1 MNSYGDPSS
10 ARGRAQY
17 PGANGDHGPADDP
30 YQRPSW
36 DDPGAAR
43 RSSDGDQGGWPANSG
58 RAGGASARA
67 SVSGRASSGRATPPG
82 RASADGGWAAPV
94 SPASGSASVGSA
106 SVGSAPPGRARVGGR
121 AGVGAASVPDAPGSG
136 GGYGAGQASA
146 GRATVGTAS
155 VSGGGAN
162 GAAGRAR
169 VGRAVVPVSPAGPD
183 DPNGPGGRRGRRG
196 AGDLDPAAQKRAK
209 KRKRVNMLIAAFAVF
224 IMLAGGGVVAA
235 TWYSTSVP
243 MPNQLPLPLSTTIY
257 AADKKNFIAKL
268 GDENRQI
275 VTIKQIPVHVQR
287 AVASAEDRN
296 FYTHDGVD
304 YVGIARAAWNNFT
317 GGSKQGASTITQ
329 QYARNA
335 YENLQDDS
343 YQRKVKEAILASK
356 LNDQFDKDE
365 IMQHYLNTIYFGR
378 GAYGIEIA
386 AWTYFN
392 KPASKLNEAEG
403 AVLAAVI
410 KQPQVDTAT
419 GHKGF
424 DPADNLEEAKARWEY
439 VLNGMVEKK
448 WLTPEK
454 RATLTYPK
462 VQKRKSANDG
472 LGVKTPRGNVVNYVK
487 AEMAERGL
495 CTLGAPPAGKV
506 DCSTALRDGGYR
518 ITTTIDWKLQAEA
531 ENAAQR
537 KKGSPIYEQPKNLMA
552 ALVSVEPKTG
562 KVLAYYGGDSG
573 ADYDYAGL
581 NTDSAGGLSG
591 GHPPGS
597 SFKVYTLAAAIE
609 AGISIDSIWDARPFT
624 VKDTE
629 IKVQNAGR
637 DVRKT
642 CDQACTLKE
651 STIRSYNVPFY
662 HVTEKIGADKVLSM
676 ARQAG
681 VRTMWETKENPPKWH
696 DLTKEKPEE
705 LAPDPFFNV
714 VAYGQYPI
722 TVLDHA
728 NGLAT
733 LANGGVYNKA
743 HFIELIEQQD
753 KETGQWKKIGGAKA
767 DPKQRIRKD
776 VADEVTSV
784 LKNIPKENNG
794 NIEGREEAGKTGT
807 WEYAKTEFNAHA
819 WMVGYTPQI
828 ATAVWVGSKDPD
840 KPEIKTKGGA
850 NIGGSGLPADI
861 WQKYMNKALAGKQAM
876 SLPDSKEL
884 GDKEAGNGKKKETP
898 PPVPP
903 NPGGGN
909 PGGGNPG
916 GNPICQG
923 PNPPPLICPPAG
935 GDTGGGD
942 PEFPPEGDDGGGGGN
957 GNGRGGGG

>member
-17 PGANGDHGPADDP
+17 PSANGDHGPADDA

-43 RSSDGDQGGWPANSG
+43 RSSDGDRGGWPANNG

-67 SVSGRASSGRATPPG
+67 SVSGRGSAGRATPPG
-82 RASADGGWAAPV
+82 RDSGGGWAAPV

-106 SVGSAPPGRARVGGR
+106 SPGRARVGGR
-121 AGVGAASVPDAPGSG
+121 AGVGSASVPEAPGSG
-136 GGYGAGQASA
+136 GGYGAGRASA
-146 GRATVGTAS
+146 GRASVGTAS
-155 VSGGGAN
+155 VGGGGAN

-169 VGRAVVPVSPAGPD
+169 VGRAAVPVSPAGPGGPD
-183 DPNGPGGRRGRRG
+183 DPDGPGGRRGRRG
-196 AGDLDPAAQKRAK
+196 GGALDPAAQKRAK

-235 TWYSTSVP
+235 TYYSTNVP
-243 MPNQLPLPLSTTIY
+243 MPDQLPLPLATTIY
-257 AADKKNFIAKL
+257 AADGKNPIAKL
-268 GDENRQI
+268 GEEARQI
-275 VTIKQIPVHVQR
+275 VTIKQVPAYVQK
-287 AVASAEDRN
+287 AVASAEDRK
-296 FYTHDGVD
+296 FYEHDGVD

-343 YQRKVKEAILASK
+343 YQRKAKEAILASK
-356 LNDQFDKDE
+356 LNEKFSKDE

-386 AWTYFN
+386 AQTYFR
-392 KPASKLNEAEG
+392 KPAAKLTVAEG

-410 KQPQVDTAT
+410 KQPQVDTST

-424 DPADNLEEAKARWEY
+424 DPADNPEEAKARWEY

-448 WLTPEK
+448 WLSPEE
-454 RATLTYPK
+454 RAKQTYPE
-462 VQKRKSANDG
+462 VEKRKSANEAF
-472 LGVKTPRGNVVNYVK
+472 GVKTPRGNVVNYVK
-487 AEMAERGL
+487 VEMAERGL
-495 CTLGAPPAGKV
+495 CTMGAPPPGKV
-506 DCSTALRDGGYR
+506 DCSTALRDGGYK
-518 ITTTIDWKLQAEA
+518 IKTTINWKMQAEA

-537 KKGSPIYEQPKNLMA
+537 KKGSPIYDERKNLMA

-562 KVLAYYGGDSG
+562 KVLAYYGGDDGS
-573 ADYDYAGL
+573 AYDYAGL
-581 NTDSAGGLSG
+581 NNIDGVVSG

-597 SFKVYTLAAAIE
+597 SFKVYTLAAAINE
-609 AGISIDSIWDARPFT
+609 GISIDSIWDARPFT
-624 VKDTE
+624 VKGTK

-637 DVRKT
+637 DVTKS

-651 STIRSYNVPFY
+651 STIKSYNVPFY

-681 VRTMWETKENPPKWH
+681 VRTMWETKDIPPKWH
-696 DLTKEKPEE
+696 DLTKEKPED

-753 KETGQWKKIGGAKA
+753 PATGQWKKIGGAKA
-767 DPKQRIRKD
+767 DPKQRIPKD
-776 VADEVTSV
+776 VADQVTSV
-784 LKNIPKENNG
+784 LKNIPKVSNG

-807 WEYAKTEFNAHA
+807 WEYDKKDNAHA
-819 WMVGYTPQI
+819 WMVGYTPQV
-828 ATAVWVGSKDPD
+828 ATAVWVGSKDP
-840 KPEIKTKGGA
+840 KTPQIKTKGGDP
-850 NIGGSGLPADI
+850 IGGSGLPAEI
-861 WQKYMNKALAGKQAM
+861 WQQYMSDVLKGKEAL
-876 SLPDSKEL
+876 SLPDSKEI
-884 GDKEAGNGKKKETP
+884 GDKEAGNGKEKPTP

-916 GNPICQG
+916 DNPLCQG
-923 PNPPPLICPPAG
+923 PNPPPLIC
-935 GDTGGGD
+935 GGGGPGGGGPGGGGPD
-942 PEFPPEGDDGGGGGN
+942 TPPNPDDGDDGRAGGGG
-957 GNGRGGGG
+957 

>member
-1 MNSYGDPSS
+1 
-10 ARGRAQY
+10 
-17 PGANGDHGPADDP
+17 
-30 YQRPSW
+30 
-36 DDPGAAR
+36 
-43 RSSDGDQGGWPANSG
+43 
-58 RAGGASARA
+58 
-67 SVSGRASSGRATPPG
+67 
-82 RASADGGWAAPV
+82 
-94 SPASGSASVGSA
+94 GSASVGSG
-106 SVGSAPPGRARVGGR
+106 SVGSAAPGRARVGGR
-121 AGVGAASVPDAPGSG
+121 AGVGSASVPDAPGSG
-136 GGYGAGQASA
+136 GGYGAGRASA
-146 GRATVGTAS
+146 GRASVGTAS

-162 GAAGRAR
+162 GSAGRAR
-169 VGRAVVPVSPAGPD
+169 VGRAVVPVSPAGPGGPD
-183 DPNGPGGRRGRRG
+183 DPNGPGRRGRRG
-196 AGDLDPAAQKRAK
+196 GGDLDPAAQKRAK

-235 TWYSTSVP
+235 TWYSTNVP
-243 MPNQLPLPLSTTIY
+243 MPDQLPLPLATTIY
-257 AADKKNFIAKL
+257 AANKKNIVAKL

-275 VTIKQIPVHVQR
+275 VTSKQIPAHVQR
-287 AVASAEDRN
+287 AVAAAEDRN
-296 FYTHDGVD
+296 FYRHDGVD

-386 AWTYFN
+386 ALTYFN
-392 KPASKLNEAEG
+392 KSASKLTVAEG

-410 KQPQVDTAT
+410 KQPQIDTST

-424 DPADNLEEAKARWEY
+424 DPADNPEEAKGRWEY
-439 VLNGMVEKK
+439 VLNGMVEEK
-448 WLTPEK
+448 WLTPEE
-454 RATLTYPK
+454 RAKTAYPK
-462 VQKRKSANDG
+462 IQPRKSANEAF
-472 LGVKTPRGNVVNYVK
+472 GVKTPRGNVVNYVK

-495 CTLGAPPAGKV
+495 CTLGPATPTKV
-506 DCSTALRDGGYR
+506 DCSSALRDGGYK
-518 ITTTIDWKLQAEA
+518 ITTTIDWKMQTEA

-537 KKGSPIYEQPKNLMA
+537 KKGSPIYDEPKNLMS
-552 ALVSVEPKTG
+552 ALVSVEPKSG

-581 NTDSAGGLSG
+581 NTDGAGTVSG

-597 SFKVYTLAAAIE
+597 SFKVYTLAAAINE
-609 AGISIDSIWDARPFT
+609 KISIDSIWDARPFT
-624 VKDTE
+624 VKGTK

-637 DVRKT
+637 DVTKT

-651 STIRSYNVPFY
+651 STIKSYNVPFY
-662 HVTEKIGADKVLSM
+662 HLTEKIGADKVLSM

-681 VRTMWETKENPPKWH
+681 VRTMWETKDNPPKWH

-705 LAPDPFFNV
+705 LAPEPFFNV

-743 HFIELIEQQD
+743 HFIQLIEQQD
-753 KETGQWKKIGGAKA
+753 PETGQWKKIGGAKA
-767 DPKQRIRKD
+767 DPKQRISKD

-784 LKNIPKENNG
+784 LKNIPKDNNG
-794 NIEGREEAGKTGT
+794 NLEGREEAGKTGT
-807 WEYAKTEFNAHA
+807 WEYNQTDDNAHA
-819 WMVGYTPQI
+819 WMVGYTPQV
-828 ATAVWVGSKDPD
+828 ATAVWVGSKDPK
-840 KPEIKTKGGA
+840 KPQIKTKGGA
-850 NIGGSGLPADI
+850 NIGGSGLPAEI
-861 WQKYMNKALAGKQAM
+861 WRKYMSKALAGKDAM
-876 SLPDSKEL
+876 SLPDSKDI

-898 PPVPP
+898 PPVDP
-903 NPGGGN
+903 NAGGGN
-909 PGGGNPG
+909 PGGNNPG
-916 GNPICQG
+916 GNNPICQG
-923 PNPPPLICPPAG
+923 PNPPPLICPGNGGNPG
-935 GDTGGGD
+935 GDGPGGED
-942 PEFPPEGDDGGGGGN
+942 PDNPPGPDEGGGG
-957 GNGRGGGG
+957 RGGDG

>member
-43 RSSDGDQGGWPANSG
+43 RSSDGDRGGWPANNG
-58 RAGGASARA
+58 RAGGTSARA

-82 RASADGGWAAPV
+82 RGSADGGWAAPV

-106 SVGSAPPGRARVGGR
+106 SPGRARVGGR
-121 AGVGAASVPDAPGSG
+121 AGVGSASVPDAPGSG
-136 GGYGAGQASA
+136 GGYGAGRASA
-146 GRATVGTAS
+146 GRASVGTAS

-169 VGRAVVPVSPAGPD
+169 VGRAVVPVSPAGPGGPD
-183 DPNGPGGRRGRRG
+183 DPDGPGGRRGRG
-196 AGDLDPAAQKRAK
+196 GTGDLDPAAKKRAK

-243 MPNQLPLPLSTTIY
+243 MPDQLPLPLATTVY
-257 AADKKNFIAKL
+257 AADKKNVVAKL

-275 VTIKQIPVHVQR
+275 VTIKQIPEHVQH

-304 YVGIARAAWNNFT
+304 YAGIARAAWNNFT

-386 AWTYFN
+386 AQTYFA
-392 KPASKLNEAEG
+392 KSASKLTEAEG

-424 DPADNLEEAKARWEY
+424 DPADNPEEAKARWEY
-439 VLNGMVEKK
+439 VLNGMVQKK
-448 WLTPEK
+448 WLSPEK
-454 RATLTYPK
+454 RAQMTYPEI
-462 VQKRKSANDG
+462 QKRKSANEAF
-472 LGVKTPRGNVVNYVK
+472 GVKTPRGNVVNYVK

-495 CTLGAPPAGKV
+495 CTLGPATADKV
-506 DCSTALRDGGYR
+506 DCSSALRDGGYK
-518 ITTTIDWKLQAEA
+518 ITTTINWKMQMEA
-531 ENAAQR
+531 EKAAQR
-537 KKGSPIYEQPKNLMA
+537 KKGSPLYGQPDNLMS
-552 ALVSVEPKTG
+552 ALVSVEPKSG

-581 NTDSAGGLSG
+581 NTNAGVLSG

-597 SFKVYTLAAAIE
+597 SFKVYTLAAAINE
-609 AGISIDSIWDARPFT
+609 GISIDSIWDARPFT
-624 VKDTE
+624 VKNTK

-637 DVRKT
+637 DVRET

-651 STIRSYNVPFY
+651 STVRSYNVPFY

-681 VRTMWETKENPPKWH
+681 VRTMWETKDIPPKWH
-696 DLTKEKPEE
+696 DLTKEKPED
-705 LAPDPFFNV
+705 LAPEPFFNV

-753 KETGQWKKIGGAKA
+753 PETGQWKKIGGAKA
-767 DPKQRIRKD
+767 DPKQRIPKN
-776 VADEVTSV
+776 VADEVTAV
-784 LKNIPKENNG
+784 LKEIPKENNG
-794 NIEGREEAGKTGT
+794 NLEGREEAGKTGT
-807 WEYAKTEFNAHA
+807 WEYDQKDNAHA
-819 WMVGYTPQI
+819 WMVGYTPQV
-828 ATAVWVGSKDPD
+828 ATAVWVGSKDPK
-840 KPEIKTKGGA
+840 KPQIKTKGGQDV
-850 NIGGSGLPADI
+850 GGSGLPADI
-861 WQKYMNKALAGKQAM
+861 WQQYMSKALAGKEAM
-876 SLPDSKEL
+876 SLPDAKKM
-884 GDKEAGNGKKKETP
+884 GDKEVGNGKEPVQTP

-903 NPGGGN
+903 TRVPVAAT
-909 PGGGNPG
+909 
-916 GNPICQG
+916 
-923 PNPPPLICPPAG
+923 PA
-935 GDTGGGD
+935 TT
-942 PEFPPEGDDGGGGGN
+942 PVVTPSARARTRP
-957 GNGRGGGG
+957 R

>member
-1 MNSYGDPSS
+1 
-10 ARGRAQY
+10 
-17 PGANGDHGPADDP
+17 
-30 YQRPSW
+30 
-36 DDPGAAR
+36 
-43 RSSDGDQGGWPANSG
+43 
-58 RAGGASARA
+58 
-67 SVSGRASSGRATPPG
+67 
-82 RASADGGWAAPV
+82 PV

-106 SVGSAPPGRARVGGR
+106 SPGRARVGGR
-121 AGVGAASVPDAPGSG
+121 AGVGSASVPDAPGSG
-136 GGYGAGQASA
+136 GGCGA
-146 GRATVGTAS
+146 GRASVGTAS

-169 VGRAVVPVSPAGPD
+169 VGRAVVPVSPAGPGGPD

-196 AGDLDPAAQKRAK
+196 SGDLDPAAQKRAK

-243 MPNQLPLPLSTTIY
+243 MPDQLELPLSTTIY
-257 AADKKNFIAKL
+257 AANKKDVVAKL

-275 VTIKQIPVHVQR
+275 VTSKQIPQHVQR

-296 FYTHDGVD
+296 FYTHDGID
-304 YVGIARAAWNNFT
+304 YAGIARAAWNNFT

-335 YENLQDDS
+335 YENLKDDS

-386 AWTYFN
+386 AQTYFG
-392 KPASKLNEAEG
+392 KSASKLNVAEG

-410 KQPQVDTAT
+410 KQPQIDEAT

-424 DPADNLEEAKARWEY
+424 DPADNLEEAKGRWDY
-439 VLNGMVEKK
+439 VLNGMVEKT
-448 WLTPEK
+448 WLSAEE
-454 RATLTYPK
+454 RAKLTYPK
-462 VQKRKSANDG
+462 VLPRKSANEAF
-472 LGVKTPRGNVVNYVK
+472 GVKTPRGNVVNYVK

-495 CTLGAPPAGKV
+495 CTLGAPTAGKL
-506 DCSTALRDGGYR
+506 DCSTALRDRGYK
-518 ITTTIDWKLQAEA
+518 ITTTIDWKLQKEA

-537 KKGSPIYEQPKNLMA
+537 KKGSPIYDEPKNLMA

-581 NTDSAGGLSG
+581 NTNDGVVSG

-629 IKVQNAGR
+629 IRVQNAGR
-637 DVRKT
+637 DVRRT
-642 CDQACTLKE
+642 CDQSCTLKE
-651 STIRSYNVPFY
+651 STIKSYNVPFY

-681 VRTMWETKENPPKWH
+681 VRTMWETKDIPPKWH
-696 DLTKEKPEE
+696 DLAKEKPEE

-753 KETGQWKKIGGAKA
+753 PETGQWKKIGGAKA

-819 WMVGYTPQI
+819 WMVGYTPQY
-828 ATAVWVGSKDPD
+828 ATAVWVGSKDSK
-840 KPEIKTKGGA
+840 KPEIKTKDGG
-850 NIGGSGLPADI
+850 NIGGSGLPAEI
-861 WQKYMNKALAGKQAM
+861 WQQYMSKALAGKTAM
-876 SLPDSKEL
+876 SLPDSKDI
-884 GDKEAGNGKKKETP
+884 GDKEAGNGKKKELP
-898 PPVPP
+898 PPTFPDQ
-903 NPGGGN
+903 GGGN
-909 PGGGNPG
+909 NGGGNNGG

-935 GDTGGGD
+935 GDPGTGGD
-942 PEFPPEGDDGGGGGN
+942 PDLPPDDGGGGGN
-957 GNGRGGGG
+957 GRGGGGG